1 LKGNKMFEKIKAF
14 WSLFQKGKEV
24 TNPEKWKNHQI
35 TGNIVGGFILAIVA
49 AAKGMGYELPIDES
63 SAYQIGGGIVAI
75 ANILLVITTSKK
87 VGLPTSGSSV
97 PAVQQ
102 ASTEAPAIVQTE
114 PKATYT
120 EEQLA
125 AARKAMDESRG
136 RSKGGDSDNFQR
148 NNDYRN

>member
-1 LKGNKMFEKIKAF
+1 MFEKIKAF

-24 TNPEKWKNHQI
+24 ADPEKWKNQQI
-35 TGNIVGGFILAIVA
+35 TGNVFGAFILAVVA
-49 AAKGMGYELPIDES
+49 AAKGLGYELPIDET
-63 SAYQIGGGIVAI
+63 SAYQIGGGLVATV
-75 ANILLVITTSKK
+75 NILLVIITSKK
-87 VGLPTSGSSV
+87 AGLSTTGSSV

-102 ASTEAPAIVQTE
+102 AHTEAATNVQAE
-114 PKATYT
+114 SKASYT

-125 AARKAMDESRG
+125 SARKAMEQDRG